1 MLFKDLLVNREEM
14 FSMGIE
20 ESTAPY
26 YVSFPV
32 SLGVVDYEEYYAI
45 DRATFER
52 FEQDLPAALA
62 FVTRASRRELDRW
75 LIINPASLEPCQLPR
90 CQCRCS
96 PIMTVDRA

>member
-1 MLFKDLLVNREEM
+1 MKFIDLLANREEM

-20 ESTAPY
+20 ALSGQH

-52 FEQDLPAALA
+52 SSRTCPPRWRSSPAPDG
-62 FVTRASRRELDRW
+62 ASW
-75 LIINPASLEPCQLPR
+75 IGC
-90 CQCRCS
+90 
-96 PIMTVDRA
+96 

>member
-1 MLFKDLLVNREEM
+1 MKFIDLFVNREEM

-20 ESTAPY
+20 ELSGQY

-62 FVTRASRRELDRW
+62 FVTRARRRELDQL
-75 LIINPASLEPCQLPR
+75 LIIQPGKNRGTA
-90 CQCRCS
+90 
-96 PIMTVDRA
+96 

>member
-20 ESTAPY
+20 ESTAQY

-45 DRATFER
+45 DRATFEH
-52 FEQDLPAALA
+52 FEQDLQAALA
-62 FVTRASRRELDRW
+62 FVTRARKRELDLL
-75 LIINPASLEPCQLPR
+75 LIIKPGSNRGTA
-90 CQCRCS
+90 
-96 PIMTVDRA
+96 I